1 MQFKDINLNWNSLR
15 ENKNTEHK
23 TFKDVESWLKTK
35 REIEFS

>member
-15 ENKNTEHK
+15 EKNTEHK
-23 TFKDVESWLKTK
+23 TFKDVESWFKTK